1 MTTAAESDDPTPPD
15 GVDLWL
21 FDLDGVLTDSAKAH
35 AAAWKAMFDEYLASL
50 RPPAEPFDLRD
61 DYLAYVDGRPRDD
74 GIRTFLAARHLEVP
88 EVSPPDDPS
97 APSVQ
102 RMGDRKTQLF
112 LAAVRAGAV
121 SVYPDALALLRALR
135 SRGDTLAVVSSSA
148 NARTVLEQT
157 GLLDHFALVM
167 DGALAERDGLPGK
180 PSPDTFLAAA
190 EMLHG
195 TPDRSAV
202 LDDATVGVQAGRA
215 GGFHLVVGVDRTDNA
230 PALRAAGADRVV
242 SDLRRVLAT

>member
-1 MTTAAESDDPTPPD
+1 MTTAAESDDRSLSD
-15 GVDLWL
+15 DVHLWL

-35 AAAWKAMFDEYLASL
+35 AAAWKSMFDEYLAAL

-74 GIRTFLAARHLEVP
+74 GIRTFLAARHLSVP
-88 EVSPPDDPS
+88 EQSPPEDPT

-121 SVYPDALALLRALR
+121 SVYPDAAALLAVLRA
-135 SRGDTLAVVSSSA
+135 RGDTLAVVSSSA
-148 NARTVLEQT
+148 NARTVLEHT
-157 GLLDHFALVM
+157 GLLDQFVLVM
-167 DGALAERDGLPGK
+167 DGALAARDGLAGK
-180 PSPDTFLAAA
+180 PAPDTFLAAA
-190 EMLHG
+190 KMLHG
-195 TPDRSAV
+195 DAGSAAV

-215 GGFHLVVGVDRTDNA
+215 GAFHLVVGVDRTGNA
-230 PALRAAGADRVV
+230 DALRAAGADRVV
-242 SDLRRVLAT
+242 SDLRRVVDV